1 MKLFP
6 KMIFRLQ
13 ISKII
18 FQAIFS
24 GRIKIFLLS
33 LTAQLLQKNMTRFK
47 NQNGFAEIEIVLV
60 LMIIAI
66 LSGVALPKISKTLD
80 IARLDYETKRFI
92 SEFYFAKSFSRSSKF
107 EPSIFSYSVYG
118 GKNVIFTVASRS
130 YTVKIGD
137 TPVHEKYT
145 LPKKFQIKKDDVP
158 TDLIFSDGKLSKHVS
173 GSLTII
179 SPQGNSRKIIFDS
192 VDRIHSERKFD

>member
-1 MKLFP
+1 M
-6 KMIFRLQ
+6 
-13 ISKII
+13 
-18 FQAIFS
+18 
-24 GRIKIFLLS
+24 
-33 LTAQLLQKNMTRFK
+33 
-47 NQNGFAEIEIVLV
+47 
-60 LMIIAI
+60 
-66 LSGVALPKISKTLD
+66 
-80 IARLDYETKRFI
+80 
-92 SEFYFAKSFSRSSKF
+92 
-107 EPSIFSYSVYG
+107 
-118 GKNVIFTVASRS
+118 
-130 YTVKIGD
+130 KIGD